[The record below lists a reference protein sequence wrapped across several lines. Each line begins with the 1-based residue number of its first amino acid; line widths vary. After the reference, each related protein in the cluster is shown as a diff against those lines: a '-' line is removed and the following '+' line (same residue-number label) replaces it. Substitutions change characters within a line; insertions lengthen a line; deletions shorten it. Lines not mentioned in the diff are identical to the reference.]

1 MVDRGFPS
9 WYFLSRTDVLR
20 NNYRVS
26 NSSYLPH
33 SGQHYIFSCQQTMI
47 DLTVTFHVAI
57 EAKPEHLEEAFYHYH
72 VRSEFAPRDLGI
84 DHIRPRDS
92 LCTLRRR
99 ICSSHP
105 HPPPLSPLRPQ
116 VRFPSHLKHPTPT
129 SRRHIPSLSNATK
142 AFPSISVTPRHARRA
157 RHLVRNH
164 KSPASPLMYSI

>member
-92 LCTLRRR
+92 PCTLRRR

-116 VRFPSHLKHPTPT
+116 VRFPSHLKPPDADVSQTHTLAGQRRKSVPINICHPT
-129 SRRHIPSLSNATK
+129 SRTSRATPCSEPQV
-142 AFPSISVTPRHARRA
+142 AGRA
-157 RHLVRNH
+157 LD
-164 KSPASPLMYSI
+164 A